1 MNRAT
6 QESSPGCSGRMA
18 GGFAGHLRV
27 RSAAP
32 GEMPDF
38 AVLFE
43 DPERRRWVVET
54 LAAGGSRALVVE
66 RFAGRAWTPVG
77 RTVTAADGETVM
89 ALDPGDRGR
98 GLAHEVLRAAI
109 RVLREDPCTHL
120 SASIGA
126 DDAKAARVFEKAGFA
141 PAGPCRFRGR
151 PATRY
156 LRNLRGDCTPY
167 NVWI

>member
-1 MNRAT
+1 MNGT
-6 QESSPGCSGRMA
+6 MPESGAGRGGRTA

-27 RSAAP
+27 RVAAP
-32 GEMPDF
+32 GERPDF
-38 AVLFE
+38 AVPFE
-43 DPERRRWVVET
+43 DPDRRRWVVET

-156 LRNLRGDCTPY
+156 LRSLRGDCTPY